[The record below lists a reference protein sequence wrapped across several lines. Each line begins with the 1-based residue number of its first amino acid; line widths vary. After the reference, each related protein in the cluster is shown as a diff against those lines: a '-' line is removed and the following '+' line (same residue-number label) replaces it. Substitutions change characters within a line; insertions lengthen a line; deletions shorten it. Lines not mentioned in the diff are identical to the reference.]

1 MINFMLFK
9 HGLNMLCPVCGTFYI
24 HNFLCFQQWATLRI
38 ETGVA
43 KQSALKNSASVGK
56 SPFSL

>member
-1 MINFMLFK
+1 MVNFMLFK
-9 HGLNMLCPVCGTFYI
+9 HGLNMLHPIFGTFYI
-24 HNFLCFQQWATLRI
+24 NNFLFFEQWATLRI

-43 KQSALKNSASVGK
+43 KQSILKNSASVGK

>member
-9 HGLNMLCPVCGTFYI
+9 HGLNMLHPVCGTFYI
-24 HNFLCFQQWATLRI
+24 HNFLFFQQWATLRI
-38 ETGVA
+38 QTGVA
-43 KQSALKNSASVGK
+43 KQSDLKNSASVGK